1 MRGNIEQVWQQ
12 RRRECQ
18 NSRTLQ
24 GERVG
29 WRSSVRYQNSPPEQ
43 ILGRAQN
50 SASSAPIVLVET
62 YIRRRFV
69 KLAFHDFDGCHPR
82 RGAGRLCQQSGTGHD
97 DDQSGEPCESF
108 HCDPPVPAVGI
119 ERLSH
124 GPRSLYEAF
133 HTPSAGKDGALRSD
147 LPIGSDR
154 GVAGGPVVFGAV
166 PSQIT
171 VMPAHRFRV
180 GQTVV
185 VLWSGPQVGI
195 PLGPYVIV
203 RLLPVEFGE
212 PHYRVR
218 SSVDGHERA
227 LLESQIRLR
236 EEKPAPVEAPS
247 AKPARRRR

>member
-1 MRGNIEQVWQQ
+1 VRNKY
-12 RRRECQ
+12 
-18 NSRTLQ
+18 LQ
-24 GERVG
+24 GCRIRPVQRQSFWSNLIYG
-29 WRSSVRYQNSPPEQ
+29 GASSNWPSTTSTVA
-43 ILGRAQN
+43 ILGVALGGFVSRVEPAMMTTKAASPARTFIVPPLCRQ
-50 SASSAPIVLVET
+50 SAS
-62 YIRRRFV
+62 R
-69 KLAFHDFDGCHPR
+69 GCH
-82 RGAGRLCQQSGTGHD
+82 TGH
-97 DDQSGEPCESF
+97 GRCMKPF
-108 HCDPPVPAVGI
+108 TRRAPVRG
-119 ERLSH
+119 
-124 GPRSLYEAF
+124 
-133 HTPSAGKDGALRSD
+133 GALRSD
-147 LPIGSDR
+147 LPTGSDR

-185 VLWSGPQVGI
+185 ALWSGPQVGI

-203 RLLPVEFGE
+203 RLLPVEVGE

-247 AKPARRRR
+247 AKPVRRRR